1 MTDRQRN
8 ILLNAVKLGG
18 VFVTSGTLERA
29 NVMCTHWGT
38 IGRMWNR
45 DVFILPVRRKKL
57 TNELIQKNMSFV
69 LNVPLTDMTKL
80 IQKCDTLSGDGIDKV
95 SELGLTLSPS
105 KLIKAPGI
113 AECGMHFECKVIYTV
128 EMGAGKLDPIIAR
141 DMYIGREFHTIFI
154 GEILR
159 SSIAKPVAKKK

>member
-1 MTDRQRN
+1 MTDKQRN
-8 ILLNAVKLGG
+8 TLLNAIKLGG

-45 DVFILPVRRKKL
+45 DVFVLPVRRKKL

-69 LNVPLTDMTKL
+69 LNVPLTDMTTQL
-80 IQKCDTLSGDGIDKV
+80 VRCDKLSGSGIDKV
-95 SELGLTLSPS
+95 SELGLSLTPS
-105 KLIKAPGI
+105 KLVKAPGI
-113 AECGMHFECKVIYTV
+113 AECGMHFECKVIYTI
-128 EMGAGKLDPIIAR
+128 EMSAGKLDPIIAK

-154 GEILR
+154 GEIVR
-159 SSIAKPVAKKK
+159 SSMPKLPPKKK